1 VLLVGG
7 IGVVDLRLA
16 GAFRALQPAALLK
29 ALTPLAVAGVLLL
42 VLSGS
47 VMFAADARSVAANP
61 MFHRKL
67 VMIGLGL
74 LNAGLF
80 AWLWRRRFDGWGGT
94 VPAGARAAGIASL
107 GFWLLAAGFGRL
119 IAYV

>member
-1 VLLVGG
+1 MLLVGG
-7 IGVVDLRLA
+7 IGIVDLRLA
-16 GAFRALQPAALLK
+16 GAFRSLRPAALLT

-42 VLSGS
+42 VLSGA

-67 VMIGLGL
+67 MLIALGL

-80 AWLWRRRFDGWGGT
+80 GWLWRRRVDGWGDA
-94 VPAGARAAGIASL
+94 VPPGARAAGIASL
-107 GFWLLAAGFGRL
+107 GFWLLAAAFGRL

>member
-1 VLLVGG
+1 MLVGG
-7 IGVVDLRLA
+7 IGIVDLRLA
-16 GAFRALQPAALLK
+16 GALRALRPAALLE
-29 ALTPLAVAGVLLL
+29 ALTPLAVAGLLLL

-47 VMFAADARSVAANP
+47 VMLAADARSIAANP

-80 AWLWRRRFDGWGGT
+80 AWAWRRRVDGWGDA

-107 GFWLLAAGFGRL
+107 GFWLLAAAFGRL